1 METKKLSKEEVEK
14 LSRLVSSDI
23 GGASLL
29 ERIADLG
36 QMAAVAFGLSIAAI
50 IMSFITLSLK

>member
-14 LSRLVSSDI
+14 LSLMVSSDI

-29 ERIADLG
+29 DRIADVG
-36 QMAAVAFGLSIAAI
+36 QMAAVAIMLSIAAI
-50 IMSFITLSLK
+50 IMSFVALAFN